1 MEANDRLTRIEEKLA
16 YLEQYVGDLDE
27 VVRDMSKRLDA
38 HSRGVTAV
46 RKMLEDH
53 LSDPDG
59 PSDLADEKPP
69 HW

>member
-1 MEANDRLTRIEEKLA
+1 MPDSDRLTRIEEKLA

-27 VVRDMSKRLDA
+27 VVRDLVVRIDK
-38 HSRGVTAV
+38 HGEGVKAV

-53 LSDPDG
+53 LTDPIDPG
-59 PSDLADEKPP
+59 DEKPP